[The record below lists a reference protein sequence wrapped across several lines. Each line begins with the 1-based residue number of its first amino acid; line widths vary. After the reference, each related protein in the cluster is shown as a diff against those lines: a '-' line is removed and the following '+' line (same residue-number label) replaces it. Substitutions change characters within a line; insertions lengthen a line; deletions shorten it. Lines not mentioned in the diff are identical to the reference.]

1 VESEEWKVKSEKWK
15 VNSGKWKDSQCAS
28 KQNASFSQN
37 AGNKFISGEIE

>member
-1 VESEEWKVKSEKWK
+1 VKSGKGKVESEQWK